1 MDWLKIT
8 TGIILDIMMPKRD
21 GLEVLKALRAQ
32 GVTTPVLFLTAKS
45 EIADRIQGLDI
56 GADDYLTKPF
66 AMGELLARI
75 RAMTRR
81 KDAFQPQVLTL
92 GNVTLDRGTF
102 ELKGPA
108 GGHSAGQQ
116 RISNV
121 RDAYAG
127 RRPRHFRRAV
137 YRAYLGL

>member
-1 MDWLKIT
+1 
-8 TGIILDIMMPKRD
+8 
-21 GLEVLKALRAQ
+21 
-32 GVTTPVLFLTAKS
+32 
-45 EIADRIQGLDI
+45 
-56 GADDYLTKPF
+56 
-66 AMGELLARI
+66 
-75 RAMTRR
+75 MTRR

-108 GGHSAGQQ
+108 AAIRLGSKEFQ
-116 RISNV
+116 NV